1 MKVMAINGSPR
12 KKWNTAMLLEKALEG
27 AASQGAETE
36 LYHLYDL
43 EFKGCVSCFSC
54 KTIGGKSY
62 GRCAVKDSITPI
74 LKKAEEVDIII
85 LGSPIYFF
93 NVTGEMRSFLER
105 LMFPYLKYTDP
116 PSSLFPNKIRMGFI
130 YTMNLTEELMKEYGY
145 DKALASLEYL
155 LDLLFGSLETLYSF
169 DTYQFKD
176 YSKVFAERFDPE
188 LKARR
193 RKEIF
198 PKDLEKAF
206 EMGARF
212 VGKEGAE
219 T

>member
-1 MKVMAINGSPR
+1 
-12 KKWNTAMLLEKALEG
+12 MLLEKALEG
-27 AASQGAETE
+27 AESRGAETE

-43 EFKGCVSCFSC
+43 DYKGCVSCFSC

-62 GRCAVKDSITPI
+62 GRCAVKDDLTPI
-74 LKKAEEVDIII
+74 LKKAEEVDAII
-85 LGSPIYFF
+85 LGSPIYFM

-116 PSSLFPNKIRMGFI
+116 PASLFPKKIHMGMI

-145 DKALASLEYL
+145 DSQLISLDYI

-169 DTYQFKD
+169 DTLQFED

-188 LKARR
+188 QKARSR
-193 RKEIF
+193 REAF

-212 VGKEGAE
+212 AGKTA
-219 T
+219 